1 VKVPTRPAVS
11 IARFFASRLR
21 VRSTAPIITGRRREI
36 KTGRGEI
43 QEVELEVVSVATF
56 QFSGLL
62 VIRQE
67 RRIRNMGDKRLGD
80 YASNQEL

>member
-1 VKVPTRPAVS
+1 MK
-11 IARFFASRLR
+11 
-21 VRSTAPIITGRRREI
+21 
-36 KTGRGEI
+36 GEI
-43 QEVELEVVSVATF
+43 QGVELEVVSVATF
-56 QFSGLL
+56 QFSGLF